1 MRIRTRAWAALVL
14 PPIIW
19 FAFEQGLSA
28 VLHGDCTRSGLGIG
42 WGVTSLALCLG
53 ALWFGWPY
61 RTRQSPL
68 SDVWLARSAMLV
80 AGFFALAILFQTLAI
95 LWIPPCVA

>member
-1 MRIRTRAWAALVL
+1 MRIRARAWIALVL

-42 WGVTSLALCLG
+42 WGVISLSL
-53 ALWFGWPY
+53 
-61 RTRQSPL
+61 
-68 SDVWLARSAMLV
+68 
-80 AGFFALAILFQTLAI
+80 IHI
-95 LWIPPCVA
+95 